1 MKKTI
6 ALILACM
13 LCLFGLV
20 GCVGNKSDGE
30 TGSTTANNE
39 SVSSTSSTE
48 ETSTESES
56 NVSETEASSTDSSTF
71 STGNSNA
78 STGQNSTTSSKNGSS
93 STGTPSTTP
102 SVPQGAT
109 GSTGKTYTPV
119 AKSLSGTISMSG
131 STSVYPATAALT
143 EAFKKLYPNVKISI
157 TNVTGSGA
165 GLSDANNK
173 KVSFGMRSSEWADAD
188 ATKNPNIVA
197 HTIALDGVAL
207 VVNTA
212 NPLANITVDQLFG
225 IYGVGATVTN
235 WKSLAPSYDH
245 PISVVSRESG
255 SGTRTCFQDVMKG
268 LGSAYELKSGYD
280 TQGNSVIS
288 ASTDAVKTSVKNNA
302 NAIGYMSLG
311 SVDSSVKKLQF
322 NGIEATEAN
331 VINGSYKFSRPFLLL
346 SNKTKTMSAAEK
358 EFLKF
363 ALSKDGQEIIKKG
376 GFISLDDAS
385 IQRELGKIG

>member
-6 ALILACM
+6 ALILACT

-20 GCVGNKSDGE
+20 GCAGNKNSGG

-39 SVSSTSSTE
+39 SVSSTNSTE
-48 ETSTESES
+48 NTSAESES
-56 NVSETEASSTDSSTF
+56 TVSETEASSTDSST
-71 STGNSNA
+71 GNANS
-78 STGQNSTTSSKNGSS
+78 STGQPSTTSSKAGSS
-93 STGTPSTTP
+93 TAGTSSTTP

-109 GSTGKTYTPV
+109 GPTGKTYTPV

-212 NPLANITVDQLFG
+212 NPLTNITVAQLFG
-225 IYGVGATVTN
+225 IYGVGATITN
-235 WKSLAPSYDH
+235 WNTLAPSYNH

-363 ALSKDGQEIIKKG
+363 ALSKDGQEIVKKG

>member
-6 ALILACM
+6 ALILACT
-13 LCLFGLV
+13 LLLFGLA
-20 GCVGNKSDGE
+20 GCAGNKGSSD
-30 TGSTTANNE
+30 TGSTTANNDP
-39 SVSSTSSTE
+39 VSSINSTKSTSE
-48 ETSTESES
+48 ESGS
-56 NVSETEASSTDSSTF
+56 NASETEASNTGS
-71 STGNSNA
+71 STGNATS
-78 STGQNSTTSSKNGSS
+78 STGQTSTTSSKASS
-93 STGTPSTTP
+93 STAGNTSTTT
-102 SVPQGAT
+102 SAT
-109 GSTGKTYTPV
+109 TQTTSGLSGKTYTPV

-165 GLSDANNK
+165 GLADANNK

-188 ATKNPNIVA
+188 STKNPNIVA
-197 HTIALDGVAL
+197 HTVALDGVAL

-212 NPLANITVDQLFG
+212 NPLTNITVEQLFG
-225 IYGVGATVTN
+225 IYGVGAAITN
-235 WKSLAPSYDH
+235 WNTLAPSYNH

-280 TQGNSVIS
+280 TQSNSVIS